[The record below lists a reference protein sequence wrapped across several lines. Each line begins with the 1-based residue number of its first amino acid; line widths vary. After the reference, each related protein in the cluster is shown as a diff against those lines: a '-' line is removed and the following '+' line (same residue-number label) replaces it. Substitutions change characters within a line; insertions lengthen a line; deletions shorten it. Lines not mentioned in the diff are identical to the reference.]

1 MFNVMLLTVLAALTV
16 GESQSVK
23 VDDRTDVKIT
33 LQKDGMQ
40 VNWDCAESNMKYV
53 REYYKSN
60 KFRWDFYNGETLDCY
75 LSPHS
80 GARSKVV
87 AYPAYR
93 IMANPGDYFF
103 RAFLAVSRPN
113 TAVRHSITLKDDGWQ
128 AEWFFP
134 FASLE
139 TFDFRKN
146 SKKNTTFLPG
156 TNWAF
161 KFSRRSQTTGKT
173 VVTQSQVVTIPIPA
187 DVIAPYRQVIF
198 ASLNH
203 DKKGNGVVISAAVRN
218 TSAKEFA
225 GKVRF
230 YLHSGKDIKAAAT
243 RDIKLPAKGT
253 VRVSSPV
260 DLPELA
266 VKFSVHLEVVDQ
278 GDRPVRISA
287 EVPVENPWVEF

>member
-60 KFRWDFYNGETLDCY
+60 KFRWDFYKGETLDCY

-146 SKKNTTFLPG
+146 SKKNTTFQPG
-156 TNWAF
+156 ANWAF
-161 KFSRRSQTTGKT
+161 KFSRRSQATGKT
-173 VVTQSQVVTIPIPA
+173 VVTHSPVVVVSIPA
-187 DVIAPYRQVIF
+187 EVIDPYRQVLF
-198 ASLNH
+198 AALNSE
-203 DKKGNGVVISAAVRN
+203 KKGNGVVISAALRN
-218 TSAKEFA
+218 TSAKEFV
-225 GKVRF
+225 GKVKF
-230 YLHSGKDIKAAAT
+230 FLHSGKDIAVVAT
-243 RDIKLPAKGT
+243 QNVRLPAKGAF
-253 VRVSSPV
+253 RVSSPV
-260 DLPELA
+260 NLPELA
-266 VKFSVHLEVVDQ
+266 VKFNVHLEVVDQ
-278 GDRPVRISA
+278 EDQPVRISA
-287 EVPVENPWVEF
+287 VIPVENPWVDF

>member
-1 MFNVMLLTVLAALTV
+1 MFNALLLTVLTALAV
-16 GESQSVK
+16 GESQAVK
-23 VDDRTDVKIT
+23 VDDRTEVKIT
-33 LQKDGMQ
+33 LKQDGIQ

-53 REYYKSN
+53 SEYYKTN
-60 KFRWDFYNGETLDCY
+60 KFRWDFYKGEALDCFY
-75 LSPHS
+75 SPHS
-80 GARSKVV
+80 RANSKTV

-93 IMANPGDYFF
+93 IMANPGNYFF

-113 TAVRHSITLKDDGWQ
+113 PAVRHAIVQKADGWQ

-134 FASLE
+134 FAAEE

-146 SKKNTTFLPG
+146 SRKNVTFVPG
-156 TNWAF
+156 FNWSF
-161 KFSRRSQTTGKT
+161 KFSRRSQTSGKT

-187 DVIAPYRQVIF
+187 EVIAPYRQVIF

-203 DKKGNGVVISAAVRN
+203 DKKGNGIVVSAAVRN

-230 YLHSGKDIKAAAT
+230 YLHSGKDIKVAAT
-243 RDIKLPAKGT
+243 REIRLPAKGA

-278 GDRPVRISA
+278 EDRPVRISA
-287 EVPVENPWVEF
+287 EMPVENPWVEF